1 MTIDR
6 HNYEEF
12 FILYTDNE
20 LNAEQCARVESFVQ
34 ANPDLAEELAMFQ
47 QAKLTPDNNLS
58 FEHKE
63 SLLMATDSS
72 ISLSNYEEWLLLY
85 VDNELNQEEKGLVEK
100 FIVLH
105 PAAKTELGLL
115 LQTKTQ
121 ADPAIVFV
129 NKESL
134 YRKEERER
142 RIIPL
147 RWKLAAA
154 AVLLLAIASS
164 VFFIFTNRSNSIQP
178 GIAQEDAAKK
188 TKSIPADTN
197 SSEEKKNPGN
207 TPLIT
212 NSATDPVI
220 TITNPLQKENTTT
233 NHTENTTTIKK
244 KVTVPASLPDEEPA
258 IAATTTNKN
267 NPNNLPEARY
277 NRNMAENVNQPIAFA
292 NTNSLTNQQ
301 QNKPFAD
308 VTPASLASL
317 NERITTEETEQPE
330 KKSKLRGLLRKVT
343 RTFEKTTNIK
353 ATDEND
359 RLLVAGLAIQL

>member
-1 MTIDR
+1 MIIDR

-20 LNAEQCARVESFVQ
+20 LSTEDRARVESFVQ

-47 QAKLTPDNNLS
+47 QAKLIPDTDLS

-63 SLLMATDSS
+63 SLLMATNSS
-72 ISLSNYEEWLLLY
+72 ISLHNYEEWLLLY
-85 VDNELNQEEKGLVEK
+85 VDNELSVEEKAAVEK
-100 FIVLH
+100 FVALT
-105 PAAKTELGLL
+105 PAAKTELELL

-134 YRKEERER
+134 YRKEEKER

-164 VFFIFTNRSNSIQP
+164 VFFIFGNKTTGIPP
-178 GIAQEDAAKK
+178 GIAHEDAVKK
-188 TKSIPADTN
+188 INSVSADTN
-197 SSEEKKNPGN
+197 SSEEKKN
-207 TPLIT
+207 TSAPLIT
-212 NSATDPVI
+212 NGATDPVI
-220 TITNPLQKENTTT
+220 TSTDPIQKENTT
-233 NHTENTTTIKK
+233 HIENTTTNKK
-244 KVTVPASLPDEEPA
+244 KVNVPAPLPDEQPA
-258 IAATTTNKN
+258 IASTNN

-277 NRNMAENVNQPIAFA
+277 TRNMAENENQPIAFA
-292 NTNSLTNQQ
+292 SPNSLTNQQ
-301 QNKPFAD
+301 QNKPFGN